1 MDTTCTS
8 RTTPLFTSDYEALLL
23 ELLAYDT
30 VSPMETGQPS
40 LIAEA
45 QQRYAS
51 FALTRIGAHIVIHE
65 PPHPALLEGEEV
77 PLSVKER
84 ASRMGGV
91 FWSSQPNFVLRIG
104 PQRPPAQTLVFN
116 FHMDTVDGSFPVT
129 YDGETFVGRG
139 AVDMKGPGVALLA
152 GIEAALRDKPDL
164 TDSYTI
170 IIQCVSGEEGGAMGV
185 YGTKVLVDQGWYG
198 RLNVF
203 AEPSNGVY
211 FDKSTTSMTARIVVE
226 GKDATD
232 DAPHSGHNAT
242 LLLGF
247 IAQQLFA
254 NLSVP
259 ITEAGGK
266 MCLAGLHTGQMHN
279 KVYGSGQLLMNF
291 AYLSTEAGQQFRL
304 WIEDAFADAVHR
316 FSDTFS
322 TIAGSALTAKD
333 REQICRLEWVK
344 QGLPVLNNRDESLER
359 FLGALGLE
367 RSPDD
372 HLHET
377 FTCDAMWA
385 QREESYTIVYG
396 PGSLEKNLAHADG
409 EWITRQQLEEY
420 ANSIRHL
427 LLSYVTIV
435 QDQSVKETIA

>member
-1 MDTTCTS
+1 MDTAFTS
-8 RTTPLFTSDYEALLL
+8 RLFTSNHEELLL
-23 ELLAYDT
+23 ELLKYDT

-45 QQRYAS
+45 QQRYAL
-51 FALTRIGAHIVIHE
+51 FAAVRTGAQIVVHE
-65 PPHPALLEGEEV
+65 PPDPALLTGEEV

-84 ASRMGGV
+84 ASLMEHV
-91 FWSSQPNFVLRIG
+91 FWASQPNLVLRIG
-104 PQRPPAQTLVFN
+104 PPRPPAQTLVFN

-152 GIEAALRDKPDL
+152 GIEAALQSKPDL
-164 TDSYTI
+164 LDSYSI
-170 IIQCVSGEEGGAMGV
+170 VIQCVSGEEGGAMGV
-185 YGTKVLVDQGWYG
+185 YGTKVLIDQGWYG
-198 RLNVF
+198 HLNIF

-211 FDKSTTSMTARIVVE
+211 FDKSTTSMTARVVVE

-242 LLLGF
+242 LLLGY
-247 IAQQLFA
+247 IAQQLFTA
-254 NLSVP
+254 LSVP

-266 MCLAGLHTGQMHN
+266 MCLAGVHTGQMHN

-304 WIEDAFADAVHR
+304 WIEEAFADAVR
-316 FSDTFS
+316 QFSETFS
-322 TIAGSALTAKD
+322 TIAGSALTASEAK
-333 REQICRLEWVK
+333 QICRLEWVK
-344 QGLPVLNNRDESLER
+344 QGLPVLNNRDVSLER
-359 FLGALGLE
+359 FLTELGLE

-385 QREESYTIVYG
+385 QREGSYTIVYG

-409 EWITRQQLEEY
+409 EWITREQLEEY
-420 ANSIRHL
+420 AISIRHL
-427 LLSYVTIV
+427 LLSYVTIA

>member
-1 MDTTCTS
+1 
-8 RTTPLFTSDYEALLL
+8 
-23 ELLAYDT
+23 
-30 VSPMETGQPS
+30 
-40 LIAEA
+40 
-45 QQRYAS
+45 
-51 FALTRIGAHIVIHE
+51 
-65 PPHPALLEGEEV
+65 
-77 PLSVKER
+77 
-84 ASRMGGV
+84 
-91 FWSSQPNFVLRIG
+91 
-104 PQRPPAQTLVFN
+104 
-116 FHMDTVDGSFPVT
+116 MDTVDGSFPVT